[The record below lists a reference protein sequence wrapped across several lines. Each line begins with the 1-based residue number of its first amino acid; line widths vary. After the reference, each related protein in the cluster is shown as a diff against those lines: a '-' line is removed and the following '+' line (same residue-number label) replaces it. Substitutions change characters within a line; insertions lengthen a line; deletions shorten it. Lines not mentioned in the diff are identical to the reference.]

1 MQGRD
6 RVIQSDDSNLEQFG
20 YKPQFHRVLGF
31 FADFSIGYSY
41 MSPLAGFYALFSY
54 ALATAGPAFFWTMPL
69 VLLGHTV
76 NALIFAEISSEY
88 PIAGGVYQWSRRLVG
103 ERWGFLTGWMYF
115 LALVGV
121 AAGLAAGVA
130 PYLAALIGIEAT
142 NTFDTCVA
150 LSIIILSAA
159 LNLIGTKVLGRMT
172 ELGVWAGLVGLAVC
186 GGYMLCFA
194 RLQPFSVLFE
204 SFGAGEGHHTG
215 AMLAA
220 SLLGIWIFFGHEA
233 CGDLAEEVHDASREV
248 PRAMLTTMLA
258 GGGSALLIALG
269 MILAVPDMA
278 GAVSG
283 AVSNPADA
291 ALRAAIGP
299 IGATAM
305 LGCLMLV
312 AFSATISVIAST
324 SRLLFSMGRD
334 RVIPFSVAM
343 SRVNPRT
350 GLPTAAVLAATVL
363 PCMVLLVGGFA
374 PHIAEAVISFA
385 TAGIY
390 TTFTMVLIAGA
401 FARFGGWVP
410 SGPFRL
416 GGFGWPLTVIALCF
430 EVGALINLVWPRPA
444 SPDQS
449 LVSVMLIPVVL
460 LSVFCIG
467 VVLAVRRP
475 ASLIGSSEGN

>member
-1 MQGRD
+1 MAGD
-6 RVIQSDDSNLEQFG
+6 DPVIQPDDSNLEQFG
-20 YKPQFHRVLGF
+20 YKPEFHRVLGF
-31 FADFSIGYSY
+31 FADFSVGYSY
-41 MSPLAGFYALFSY
+41 MSPLAGFYALFAY
-54 ALATAGPAFFWTMPL
+54 ALTTAGPSFFWTMPL

-76 NALIFAEISSEY
+76 NALIFAEISSQY
-88 PIAGGVYQWSRRLVG
+88 PIAGGVYQWARRLVG

-130 PYLAALIGIEAT
+130 PYLAALIGVEAT
-142 NTFDTCVA
+142 NTFDSCVS
-150 LSIIILSAA
+150 LVIIVLSAS
-159 LNLIGTKVLGRMT
+159 LNLIGTKVLGKMS
-172 ELGVWAGLVGLAVC
+172 ELGVWAGLIGLAVC
-186 GGYMLCFA
+186 GVYMLLFA
-194 RLQPFSVLFE
+194 RVQPFHVLFE
-204 SFGAGEGHHTG
+204 DFGVGAGHRTG

-283 AVSNPADA
+283 VVSNPADA
-291 ALRAAIGP
+291 ALRNALGP
-299 IGATAM
+299 MGATAM
-305 LGCLMLV
+305 FGCLMLV

-334 RVIPFSVAM
+334 RMIPFSASM
-343 SRVNPRT
+343 SHVNPRT
-350 GLPTAAVLAATVL
+350 GLPTAAVIAATVL
-363 PCMVLLVGGFA
+363 PCVVLLVGSFA
-374 PHIAEAVISFA
+374 PHIAEAVINFA

-390 TTFTMVLIAGA
+390 TTFTMVLLAA
-401 FARFGGWVP
+401 VFARLRGWSP
-410 SGPFRL
+410 SGPFNL
-416 GGFGWPLTVIALCF
+416 GRYGWALTVIALAF
-430 EVGALINLVWPRPA
+430 EVGALINLVWPRPS

-449 LVSVMLIPVVL
+449 IVSVMLIPIVL
-460 LSVFCIG
+460 IVVFCIG
-467 VVLAVRRP
+467 IAFSARQSVTDPR
-475 ASLIGSSEGN
+475 SC